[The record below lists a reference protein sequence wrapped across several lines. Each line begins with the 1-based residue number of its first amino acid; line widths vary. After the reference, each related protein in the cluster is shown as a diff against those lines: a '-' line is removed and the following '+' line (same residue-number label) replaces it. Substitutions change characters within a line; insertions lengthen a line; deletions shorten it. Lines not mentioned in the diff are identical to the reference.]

1 MAFTVHTNI
10 YVVGGLVVKSC
21 RYENNYAVWIG
32 GGGSGGSGEY
42 DCVHHTASCPF
53 SMVIYA

>member
-10 YVVGGLVVKSC
+10 ICCGWFGGEIMQIGK
-21 RYENNYAVWIG
+21 NYAVWIG

-42 DCVHHTASCPF
+42 DCVNHTASCPF